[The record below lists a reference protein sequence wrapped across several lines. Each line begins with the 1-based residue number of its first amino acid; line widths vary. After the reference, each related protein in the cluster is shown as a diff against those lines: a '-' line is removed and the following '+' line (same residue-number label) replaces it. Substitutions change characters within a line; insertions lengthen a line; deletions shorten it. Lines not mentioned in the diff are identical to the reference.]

1 MATYTRDEQYLKRC
15 LEIAAHG
22 LGQVQPNPM
31 VGSVIV
37 VDDKII
43 GEGWHQRYGEPH
55 AEVNAINS
63 VKDKELLKQAT
74 LYVNL
79 EPCSHFGKQPPCCDA
94 IIRYGIPKVVIGT
107 VDTNKKVYGEGIRRM
122 CEHGIEVIT
131 DILPEECRELN
142 KRFFTF
148 HEQHRPYIILKWAQ
162 TMDGF
167 MDIDRKIHPQESYWI
182 TNQELKVITHKWR
195 SEEQAIVIGYNTLQN
210 DHPQLTT
217 REYPGKD
224 PQRFVM
230 AHEGTQLPDGY
241 QWLSENLDEAMQQ
254 LHTLQI
260 QSVIVEGGRKTLD
273 RFIEAGLWDEAR
285 VLTGNKKFGAGMP
298 APKFAFAPR
307 HRLEVNGDLISYY
320 YPLTNGRGKQDKQ

>member
-1 MATYTRDEQYLKRC
+1 MATYTTDEKYIKRC

-37 VDDKII
+37 VDDRII

-63 VKDKELLKQAT
+63 VKDKELLKKST

-107 VDTNKKVYGEGIRRM
+107 VDTNKKVDGEGIRRM
-122 CEHGIEVIT
+122 RENGIEVIT
-131 DILPEECRELN
+131 DILVHECRELN

-162 TMDGF
+162 TQDGY
-167 MDIDRKIHPQESYWI
+167 MDIDRLAHPQQSYWI

-195 SEEQAIVIGYNTLQN
+195 SEEQAIVVGYNTLRN
-210 DHPQLTT
+210 DHPRLTT
-217 REYPGKD
+217 REYFGKD
-224 PQRFVM
+224 PKRYVM
-230 AHEGTQLPDGY
+230 SHKGSLLPDGFHL
-241 QWLSENLDEAMQQ
+241 LSENLDEAMQLLFSQ
-254 LHTLQI
+254 QI
-260 QSVIVEGGRKTLD
+260 QSIIVEGGRKTLD
-273 RFIEAGLWDEAR
+273 KFINANLWDEAR
-285 VLTGNKKFGAGMP
+285 VLTGNKKFGAGLP
-298 APKFAFAPR
+298 APKITFAP
-307 HRLEVNGDLISYY
+307 HHSLAVNGDVIDYY
-320 YPLTNGRGKQDKQ
+320 YPLTSGQGK